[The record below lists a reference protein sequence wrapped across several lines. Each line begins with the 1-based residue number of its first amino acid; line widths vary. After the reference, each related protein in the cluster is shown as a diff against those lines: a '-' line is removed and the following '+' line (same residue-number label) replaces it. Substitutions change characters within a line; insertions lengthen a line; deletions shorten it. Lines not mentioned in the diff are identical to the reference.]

1 MNNVRKLREYP
12 YILVR
17 EKMKE
22 SERQSHNGKNMAPDT
37 ILELIVQRTGIPEG
51 EEAVR
56 RILREIYRHGRVGTK
71 DLAYS
76 TRLPV
81 PIVAAVRRELE
92 KAGLIKR
99 KAGAIL
105 TKEGEEY
112 VRDVL
117 GLSIRE
123 SLICPCCSGKTIL
136 IRDKHQSMLKKLE
149 EYSKLRPHPYTW
161 LDQAFCTPE
170 TAVLRA
176 LFMLEEGDVEG
187 RRIIFLG
194 DDDLTSVA
202 TGLLKVSKEITVID
216 IDDRILKLI
225 DEISRSE
232 GIDIECIR
240 HDLRQP
246 LPERL
251 KNRYDVVFT
260 DPPYTTPGLKLF
272 LSRGIEALRRRK
284 CASIYLAFAHK
295 PPEEMLRLQN
305 AINEMNLIFREI
317 IPRFNKYEGAEIF
330 ANTTLLAKIET
341 TEKTHPSIVGPFKE
355 KIYTGEVSPK
365 IRTYKCRCGY
375 TIDVG
380 SGKEFRTIEEL
391 KMNGCPRCGRREGF
405 RIIRKRTN
413 MRIHRSHS

>member
-1 MNNVRKLREYP
+1 
-12 YILVR
+12 
-17 EKMKE
+17 MKE
-22 SERQSHNGKNMAPDT
+22 SEHSSHDAIKNMAPNT

-51 EEAVR
+51 EEAIR
-56 RILREIYRHGRVGTK
+56 RILREIYRHGRIGTK
-71 DLAYS
+71 DLAYA

-81 PIVAAVRRELE
+81 PVVAAVRRELE
-92 KAGLIKR
+92 KAGLITR

-105 TKEGEEY
+105 TREGEEY
-112 VRDVL
+112 VRNIL
-117 GLSIRE
+117 GLSVRE
-123 SLICPCCSGKTIL
+123 SLICPYCSGKTIL
-136 IRDKHQSMLKKLE
+136 IEDKYQSILKKLE

-225 DEISRSE
+225 DDISESE
-232 GIDIECIR
+232 GIGIECIH

-246 LPERL
+246 LPDRL
-251 KNRYDVVFT
+251 KNKYDVVFT
-260 DPPYTTPGLKLF
+260 DPPYTITGLKLF

-295 PPEEMLRLQN
+295 PPEEMLDLQA
-305 AINEMNLIFREI
+305 AINEMNLLFREI
-317 IPRFNKYEGAEIF
+317 IPRFNRYEGAEMF
-330 ANTTLLAKIET
+330 ANTTMLVKIET
-341 TEKTHPSIVGPFKE
+341 TEGTHPSIVGPYEE

-365 IRTYKCRCGY
+365 IRTYKCKCGY

-380 SGKEFRTIEEL
+380 SGREFQTIEDL
-391 KMNGCPRCGRREGF
+391 KVKGCPRCGRKKGF
-405 RIIRKRTN
+405 RIIRKRTL
-413 MRIHRSHS
+413 